1 MPITANKTTLKTA
14 TPHVIVG
21 TPGRILGLLRSKD
34 LKLEKL
40 KHFVLDECDR
50 MLEAL
55 GECTLCEKLAS
66 LRENL
71 TPSALARPRPR
82 PQTCART
89 SRRSS
94 ARPRTRSK

>member
-55 GECTLCEKLAS
+55 GECICASGTSRWRDTPTLRRAH
-66 LRENL
+66 
-71 TPSALARPRPR
+71 RPRPTF
-82 PQTCART
+82 QTCART
-89 SRRSS
+89 CRRSS
-94 ARPRTRSK
+94 RRLRTRSK

>member
-1 MPITANKTTLKTA
+1 MARSCSRGCGGGGSATSSRPFSGVPITANKTTLKTA

-55 GECTLCEKLAS
+55 GECTLREKLAS
-66 LRENL
+66 QRK
-71 TPSALARPRPR
+71 T
-82 PQTCART
+82 
-89 SRRSS
+89 
-94 ARPRTRSK
+94 